1 MRMSRAPRPHRV
13 DEFIVDVLLR
23 ILDNTLNVARG
34 VIDEL
39 PKSDR
44 VVQGQIVV
52 IGSDRC
58 VQVVQKQLDD
68 SSLFNIGNRHLL

>member
-1 MRMSRAPRPHRV
+1 MDAHVAGTAAHRV

-23 ILDNTLNVARG
+23 IVDNTLNVARG

-44 VVQGQIVV
+44 VF
-52 IGSDRC
+52 RA
-58 VQVVQKQLDD
+58 
-68 SSLFNIGNRHLL
+68 R

>member
-1 MRMSRAPRPHRV
+1 MSRARRPHRV

-23 ILDNTLNVARG
+23 ILDNTLNVTRG

-44 VVQGQIVV
+44 VVQG
-52 IGSDRC
+52 
-58 VQVVQKQLDD
+58 
-68 SSLFNIGNRHLL
+68 